1 MNPIGKKYGLQLRT
15 PIPPKKSSRPPRPP
29 PPGFQND
36 EEDDVEGEIARQA
49 SKKKSHRDVEQQHKE
64 ALEQDPSIFD
74 YDGVYDE
81 MKGKTARPLLEDRT
95 KREPKYIGKLMEK
108 AKIRQQEQ
116 EFVYERQL
124 AKERSKEDHLYADKE
139 KFVTA
144 AYKKKL
150 AEQAKWLEEERLRE
164 LREEANDV
172 TKKGDM
178 SDFYRNLLKKNVA
191 FGANSNKKE
200 VAVMASRQ
208 HVESV
213 EKAEPSEVHLEK
225 SPESVRN
232 IMEEPT
238 TQVKQ
243 KINED
248 DIDKSSL
255 LQPKSNVQEPRSPA
269 TMSTVQPDSGSP
281 SEKIAMTAN
290 IGNKTETTSESVK
303 GTVHDHKR
311 SQEALAAAKERY
323 LARKRMRE
331 G

>member
-1 MNPIGKKYGLQLRT
+1 MIPSGKYGLQLRT
-15 PIPPKKSSRPPRPP
+15 PIQSKKPTRPPRPP
-29 PPGFQND
+29 PPGFQDD

-64 ALEQDPSIFD
+64 ALEQDPSVFD

-81 MKGKTARPLLEDRT
+81 MKSKTARPLQEERT
-95 KREPKYIGKLMEK
+95 KREPKYIGKLIEK
-108 AKIRQQEQ
+108 AKTRQQEQ
-116 EFVYERQL
+116 EIVYERQL
-124 AKERSKEDHLYADKE
+124 AKERSKEDHLYADKD
-139 KFVTA
+139 KFVTG

-172 TKKGDM
+172 TKKSDM

-191 FGANSNKKE
+191 FGANSHKTE
-200 VAVMASRQ
+200 VTVVPSRQ
-208 HVESV
+208 HVES
-213 EKAEPSEVHLEK
+213 EIKAQPSELHLEK
-225 SPESVRN
+225 SPESTRS
-232 IMEEPT
+232 IEESRA
-238 TQVKQ
+238 QVKQ
-243 KINED
+243 KISED

-255 LQPKSNVQEPRSPA
+255 LQQKDNVQEPRSP
-269 TMSTVQPDSGSP
+269 DSGLP
-281 SEKIAMTAN
+281 SEKRAISAN
-290 IGNKTETTSESVK
+290 IGIKTETSSESVNV
-303 GTVHDHKR
+303 TLHDKKR

>member
-1 MNPIGKKYGLQLRT
+1 MIPSGKYGLQLRT
-15 PIPPKKSSRPPRPP
+15 PIQPKKPTRPPRPP
-29 PPGFQND
+29 PPGFQDD

-64 ALEQDPSIFD
+64 ALEQDPSVFD

-81 MKGKTARPLLEDRT
+81 MKSKTARPLQEDRT
-95 KREPKYIGKLMEK
+95 KREPKYIGKLIEK

-116 EFVYERQL
+116 EIVYERQL
-124 AKERSKEDHLYADKE
+124 AKERSKEDHLYADKD

-172 TKKGDM
+172 TKKSDM

-191 FGANSNKKE
+191 FGANSDKTE
-200 VAVMASRQ
+200 VKVTPSSQ
-208 HVESV
+208 HVES
-213 EKAEPSEVHLEK
+213 ERKARPSELHLEK
-225 SPESVRN
+225 SPESTRS
-232 IMEEPT
+232 IMEEPRAH
-238 TQVKQ
+238 VKQ
-243 KINED
+243 KISED

-255 LQPKSNVQEPRSPA
+255 LQQKDNVQEPRSPA
-269 TMSTVQPDSGSP
+269 MISTMQPDSGLP
-281 SEKIAMTAN
+281 TEKRAITAN
-290 IGNKTETTSESVK
+290 IGTKTETSSESVNV
-303 GTVHDHKR
+303 TVHDHKR
-311 SQEALAAAKERY
+311 NQEALTAAKERY

>member
-1 MNPIGKKYGLQLRT
+1 MIPSGKYGLQLRT
-15 PIPPKKSSRPPRPP
+15 PIQSKKPTRPPRPP
-29 PPGFQND
+29 PPGFQDD

-64 ALEQDPSIFD
+64 ALEQDPSVFD

-81 MKGKTARPLLEDRT
+81 MKSKTARPLQEEQT
-95 KREPKYIGKLMEK
+95 KREPKYIGKLIEK
-108 AKIRQQEQ
+108 AKVRQQEQ
-116 EFVYERQL
+116 EIVYERQL
-124 AKERSKEDHLYADKE
+124 AKERSKEDHLYADKD
-139 KFVTA
+139 KFVTG

-172 TKKGDM
+172 TKKSDM

-191 FGANSNKKE
+191 FGAYSHKTE
-200 VAVMASRQ
+200 VTVMPSRQ
-208 HVESV
+208 HVES
-213 EKAEPSEVHLEK
+213 EIKAQPSELHLEK
-225 SPESVRN
+225 SPESTRS
-232 IMEEPT
+232 IMEESRA
-238 TQVKQ
+238 QFKQ
-243 KINED
+243 KISED

-255 LQPKSNVQEPRSPA
+255 LQQKDNVQEPRSP
-269 TMSTVQPDSGSP
+269 DSGLP
-281 SEKIAMTAN
+281 SEKRAITAN
-290 IGNKTETTSESVK
+290 IGIKTETSSESVNV
-303 GTVHDHKR
+303 TLHDHKR

>member
-1 MNPIGKKYGLQLRT
+1 MNPSGKYGLQLRT
-15 PIPPKKSSRPPRPP
+15 PIQPKKPSRPPRPP
-29 PPGFQND
+29 PPSFQND

-81 MKGKTARPLLEDRT
+81 MKGKTARPLQEDRI
-95 KREPKYIGKLMEK
+95 KREPKYIGKLMQK

-116 EFVYERQL
+116 EIVYERQL
-124 AKERSKEDHLYADKE
+124 AKERNKEDHLYADKE

-172 TKKGDM
+172 TKKSDM

-191 FGANSNKKE
+191 FGANSSKTE
-200 VAVMASRQ
+200 VAVMPSRQ
-208 HVESV
+208 HVES
-213 EKAEPSEVHLEK
+213 EGKAQPSELHLGK
-225 SPESVRN
+225 SPESTRS
-232 IMEEPT
+232 IMEEPRA
-238 TQVKQ
+238 QVKQ
-243 KINED
+243 KISDD

-255 LQPKSNVQEPRSPA
+255 LQQKDNVQEPRSPA
-269 TMSTVQPDSGSP
+269 IMSTMQPDSGSP
-281 SEKIAMTAN
+281 SEKTAIAAN
-290 IGNKTETTSESVK
+290 IGNKTETTSESIK
-303 GTVHDHKR
+303 GTVHDHKQN
-311 SQEALAAAKERY
+311 QEALAAAKERY